1 MVTVPTTICLLFRIP
16 ETHKVLLSPRKES
29 LEENMFLMQVMEHL
43 VWKQSPVRPFLW
55 ASQTFNLQGLD
66 TSARYLV
73 KFPSDNEKQYSGE
86 ELANPGLS
94 IHLPEA
100 ESSIIITYKVAM

>member
-29 LEENMFLMQVMEHL
+29 LEENRSLMQVMEHL

-55 ASQTFNLQGLD
+55 ASQTFNLQ
-66 TSARYLV
+66 RELV
-73 KFPSDNEKQYSGE
+73 NLWKKVSP
-86 ELANPGLS
+86 
-94 IHLPEA
+94 HLPRSPAVQISLEVVWGDA
-100 ESSIIITYKVAM
+100 ADLPDGLVPLR